1 MLYDARLNSRRNQ
14 PRVITV
20 GARNPQAALRK
31 AVRKAGEEEV
41 VLVLV
46 ERAFNGKVVYD
57 CTAIR
62 VGF

>member
-1 MLYDARLNSRRNQ
+1 MLYYARLNSRRNQ
-14 PRVITV
+14 PRVLTV
-20 GARNPQAALRK
+20 DAQNPQAALSK
-31 AVRKAGEEEV
+31 AARKAGEEEV

-46 ERAFNGKVVYD
+46 ERTINGKVVYD